1 MIDLHR
7 VAARRRPL
15 ALASVSLHWGAGVH
29 AVLGRR
35 EDGGALLLALI
46 SGAAR
51 PRSGRVTV
59 LGGAPEDASVRTR
72 VAVVPLDP
80 TLPDALRVGEAMVLA
95 AAIRGEPAREPSDR
109 LRVLGIES
117 LAKRTVRSLSLAE
130 ARAVAL
136 AEAVTSS
143 RVRVLLVEE
152 PLVAMDPRAAGLL
165 PEQLRAR
172 GTDGCAVVVLTASH
186 RDAGD
191 LADDHVLIE
200 RGGIITQAASPDALP
215 GARPGASP
223 AEARLRVVAQDS
235 PAARAIVAALAKDET
250 VEGVAQEGASVV
262 ARGRDA
268 VALARSVGRA
278 IVEVGVDVAEI
289 RCEPPLDTEG
299 REVTSAGAWK

>member
-1 MIDLHR
+1 VIELDR

-46 SGAAR
+46 AGAAR

-59 LGGAPEDASVRTR
+59 LGGAPDDASVRTR

-117 LAKRTVRSLSLAE
+117 LAKRPVRSLSLAE

-152 PLVAMDPRAAGLL
+152 PLVAMDPRASGLL

-172 GTDGCAVVVLTASH
+172 GTEGCAVVLLTASH

-200 RGGIITQAASPDALP
+200 RGGIITQAAST

-235 PAARAIVAALAKDET
+235 PAARAIVVALALDET
-250 VEGVAQEGASVV
+250 VEGVAQEGASIV

-268 VALARSVGRA
+268 VALARCVGRA
-278 IVEVGVDVAEI
+278 IVEAGVDVAEI
-289 RCEPPLDTEG
+289 RCEPPLDPEG

>member
-1 MIDLHR
+1 VIDLYR
-7 VAARRRPL
+7 VAAQRRPL
-15 ALASVSLHWGAGVH
+15 ALASVSLSWGPGVH

-35 EDGGALLLALI
+35 EDGGALLLALVA
-46 SGAAR
+46 GAAR

-59 LGGAPEDASVRTR
+59 LGGAPDNADVRSR

-80 TLPDALRVGEAMVLA
+80 TLPDALRVGETMALA

-117 LAKRTVRSLSLAE
+117 LAARPVRSLSLPE

-152 PLVAMDPRAAGLL
+152 PLVAMDPRALALL

-172 GTDGCAVVVLTASH
+172 GADGCAVVVLTASLN
-186 RDAGD
+186 DASD
-191 LADDHVLIE
+191 VADDHVLIQ
-200 RGGIITQAASPDALP
+200 RGVVIAQAASMDALS
-215 GARPGASP
+215 GASP
-223 AEARLRVVAQDS
+223 AGARLRVVAQDS
-235 PAARAIVAALAKDET
+235 PAARAIVVALSLDGEI
-250 VEGVAQEGASVV
+250 EGVAREGACVV
-262 ARGRDA
+262 ARGRDV

-278 IVEVGVDVAEI
+278 IVDAGVDVAEI
-289 RCEPPLDTEG
+289 RCEPPLDPEA
-299 REVTSAGAWK
+299 REATSAGASK